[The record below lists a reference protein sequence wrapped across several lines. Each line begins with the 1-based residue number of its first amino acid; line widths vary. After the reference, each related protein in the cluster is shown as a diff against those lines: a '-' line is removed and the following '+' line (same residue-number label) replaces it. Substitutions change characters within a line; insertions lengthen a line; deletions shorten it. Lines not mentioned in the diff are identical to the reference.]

1 MFKLLIECTKDIE
14 SLSINFADGTS
25 VVKEKSKPL
34 DSPESKKKPKVKD
47 SLDSTESFN
56 KAKGELLDTDVDFNS
71 MKSEVIKKPEIHDKI
86 RDAKVA
92 NEIQNLEF

>member
-25 VVKEKSKPL
+25 VVKEKSKPPESPE
-34 DSPESKKKPKVKD
+34 SPESKKKPKVK
-47 SLDSTESFN
+47 DSTESFN